1 MASQYWKDRQALA
14 QASLTKK
21 NIKQIEKQLKIFY
34 GDAMRRMSGSFLYTY
49 RKIELA
55 REKGLE
61 PTPADLYKLDS
72 YWKLQAQL
80 QQELT
85 KLGDKQA
92 ELYRKQ
98 FVKQWH
104 DIYNSIAIKDST
116 NFSYT
121 SDETVLKVISEI
133 WCADGKSW
141 SQRIWANTDKLQE
154 ALNDELIH
162 CVLTGA
168 DSKYLRQMLM
178 TEFNVSYSRADS
190 LIKTEMSH
198 IQNQAAAQRYKD
210 AGVKQFEVWADEDE
224 RRCDVCGALH
234 QKRYMMGERI
244 PIPAHPNCR
253 CSILPVID

>member
-1 MASQYWKDRQALA
+1 MTSQYWKDRQALA

-55 REKGLE
+55 KEKGLE
-61 PTPADLYKLDS
+61 PTTADLYKLDS
-72 YWKLQAQL
+72 YWKLQGQL

-104 DIYNSIAIKDST
+104 DIYNSFALKDST
-116 NFSYT
+116 NYSHT
-121 SDETVLKVISEI
+121 SDEAVLKVISEI

-141 SQRIWANTDKLQE
+141 SQRIWDNTNKLQE
-154 ALNDELIH
+154 ALNDELVH

-178 TEFNVSYSRADS
+178 TEFNVSYGRADS
-190 LIKTEMSH
+190 LIRTELSH

-210 AGVKQFEVWADEDE
+210 AGVKQFEVYVDEDE
-224 RRCDVCGALH
+224 RTCPICAKH
-234 QKRYMMGERI
+234 EGEKYYVNDRM
-244 PIPAHPNCR
+244 PVPFHPRCR
-253 CSILPVID
+253 CCILPVID